1 MKNDINKIQFNVF
14 KGKLTRFRF
23 VNDSKR
29 RIGMTARI
37 LYIMLQ
43 CDITY
48 KQFCINIQA
57 SPLRTDIDYQLTDN
71 HLLLNI
77 SAVQAILVMTN
88 SELSWQLHHALT
100 DLIHNGFSDLN

>member
-23 VNDSKR
+23 ANDSKR
-29 RIGMTARI
+29 RIGMTARN

-48 KQFCINIQA
+48 KQFCMSIKE
-57 SPLRTDIDYQLTDN
+57 SHLRIDTDYQFTDKN
-71 HLLLNI
+71 VLLSL
-77 SAVQAILVMTN
+77 SSVQAILVMSN